1 MLPSDTPDE
10 QDAVPSHFAHLVDAA
25 TLLTK
30 RLPSSIVDAL
40 TPSGDYPYDELTRRT
55 AALRHQSESLLQ
67 AVGRKDYV
75 FHAGGSEI
83 ERLLRAIVKRVR
95 NRKAWK
101 KFGMVDPFAQSLKN
115 RKIRTFQD
123 ALLKICDDMSQ
134 EAERMQ
140 AGLGAAERM
149 QAGWVG
155 DSDRIVRPPNCDRTA
170 A

>member
-1 MLPSDTPDE
+1 MPPSDTPGE
-10 QDAVPSHFAHLVDAA
+10 QDAVPPHFAHLIDAA
-25 TLLTK
+25 TLLTG

-55 AALRHQSESLLQ
+55 TALRQQSESLLQ
-67 AVGRKDYV
+67 VVGRKDYV

-83 ERLLRAIVKRVR
+83 EQLLRVIVKHIR

-101 KFGMVDPFAQSLKN
+101 KFGMVDPFAQSLKD

-123 ALLKICDDMSQ
+123 ALLKICNDMSQ

-140 AGLGAAERM
+140 AGLGEGRHT
-149 QAGWVG
+149 QAGWAG
-155 DSDRIVRPPNCDRTA
+155 DSEKIVRPPNCDRTA
-170 A
+170 P